1 MNKIVSVIILC
12 YNLEDYIS
20 RAIHSCLHQTL
31 SDELYE
37 VIVVDDGSTD
47 KSWNQIQMFDEFEC
61 VKMIKNSENLGPSVA
76 SNLGI
81 REATGDYI
89 IRVDGDDFINKNL
102 LFTMSEVLTSNDDIG
117 FVYCDYL
124 VVKKEDTDRKLEINT
139 LEKLLNHGAGVM
151 FRRRYLE
158 ALGLYD
164 EKYNNCEDYDLL
176 LRYLKNY
183 DGYHLRLPYYRY
195 FKHNG
200 LSSKT
205 EEREILKQ
213 KIRRE
218 NKC

>member
-1 MNKIVSVIILC
+1 MNKIISVIILC

-37 VIVVDDGSTD
+37 IIVVDDGSTD
-47 KSWNQIQMFDEFEC
+47 YSWKQIQMFNEFEY
-61 VKMIKNSENLGPSVA
+61 VKSIKLPKNVGPSVA
-76 SNLGI
+76 SNIGI
-81 REATGDYI
+81 KEATGDYI

-102 LFTMSEVLTSNDDIG
+102 LFTMSEVLSSNEDIG
-117 FVYCDYL
+117 FIYCDYL
-124 VVKKEDTDRKLEINT
+124 VIKKGEERKLEINT

-151 FRRRYLE
+151 FRRSYLE

-195 FKHNG
+195 FKQNG

-205 EEREILKQ
+205 EERKVLKKEI
-213 KIRRE
+213 RGE
-218 NKC
+218 NNVR